1 MRFAKSTLFSFI
13 CAGLGL
19 VHATDDRLLF
29 AIPAG
34 DTIATF
40 TTAFQTTCRNWS
52 PAVEAG
58 LKFEE
63 ALVEPGDFSGENATT
78 EAKILCYFTD
88 GTTFPEFTSDVAES
102 LGATPV
108 A

>member
-1 MRFAKSTLFSFI
+1 MRFATILPFI

-19 VHATDDRLLF
+19 VRATDDRLLY

-34 DTIATF
+34 DTIDTF
-40 TTAFQTTCRNWS
+40 TVAFQTTCKNWP
-52 PAVEAG
+52 PAVDAG

-63 ALVEPGDFSGENATT
+63 GLVEPGDFSGKNAAT

-88 GTTFPEFTSDVAES
+88 GTTFPEFTTEVASS

-108 A
+108 